1 MSSQASARN
10 NVTLQ
15 TLESK
20 PYENL
25 FPETQT
31 NQIEKLERKVKP
43 QFKQAVLDFDMNII
57 PQFSSILQLNMPNLT
72 SIKQNKNNS
81 SAKEEKKKGA
91 PFKLPSLLT
100 EIDGLNVV
108 KDVVAE
114 VPMNFKQTVRSIL
127 QKKKMTLERVDNVN
141 TQVYLLKLQN
151 HTIKRENS
159 SEQSQLTLL
168 LTQVNLMN

>member
-1 MSSQASARN
+1 MSSQNTTRN

-57 PQFSSILQLNMPNLT
+57 PQFSSIIQQHLPNLT
-72 SIKQNKNNS
+72 PNK
-81 SAKEEKKKGA
+81 
-91 PFKLPSLLT
+91 
-100 EIDGLNVV
+100 
-108 KDVVAE
+108 
-114 VPMNFKQTVRSIL
+114 
-127 QKKKMTLERVDNVN
+127 
-141 TQVYLLKLQN
+141 
-151 HTIKRENS
+151 
-159 SEQSQLTLL
+159 
-168 LTQVNLMN
+168 

>member
-1 MSSQASARN
+1 
-10 NVTLQ
+10 
-15 TLESK
+15 
-20 PYENL
+20 
-25 FPETQT
+25 
-31 NQIEKLERKVKP
+31 
-43 QFKQAVLDFDMNII
+43 
-57 PQFSSILQLNMPNLT
+57 MPNLT

-81 SAKEEKKKGA
+81 SAREEKKKGA

-168 LTQVNLMN
+168 LAQVNLMN